1 LPSGNFSAIW
11 KLPALW
17 LATETRDPGR
27 DDMKESNMPKDD
39 PAKKTTDEQAAEM
52 RAWGSMERVVGD
64 ALTALAAGDPKQVS
78 EYLESIRGVAAKKA
92 RHTRTWRGMVRLAED
107 TISAVNAGN
116 EKMIHEYLV
125 AIQAVTQCAQ
135 EA

>member
-1 LPSGNFSAIW
+1 
-11 KLPALW
+11 
-17 LATETRDPGR
+17 
-27 DDMKESNMPKDD
+27 MPKDD